1 MQGPKVEN
9 EYPITPIMQSQKMCT
24 FFVKQIGHKV
34 HMLQGRWQVA
44 NCLFSCKYKWLLTN
58 SNASKFIFCNKYQK
72 MWQAIWAILDH
83 RWLFIP
89 ILAQAHCLT

>member
-44 NCLFSCKYKWLLTN
+44 NYSFSYKYKWWLTK
-58 SNASKFIFCNKYQK
+58 SNASKI
-72 MWQAIWAILDH
+72 IL
-83 RWLFIP
+83 L
-89 ILAQAHCLT
+89 L